1 MSPRP
6 RKNSISIPGLYARFD
21 RRTDKTYYQ
30 YKNPVTGK
38 FHGLGTDKAKAE
50 KTALIANQRLAAAE
64 AEFFLNKI
72 DASPPATKRRGIS
85 LRSWVERY
93 IKIQDL
99 RLKNGD
105 IAVTTHKEKLRMSA
119 FLVSRLGNHPMK
131 DLEVRDFALI
141 LDEWMDKNMVS
152 TARISR
158 GVWVD
163 IYKEAQHAGEVP
175 PGWNPPE
182 ATRKPIPKV
191 TRARLTIEDWKAIF
205 NCTPEGHFIRN
216 AMLLALVTGQRRED
230 ICLMKFTDVWDG
242 HLHVE
247 QGKTGV
253 RLALPLTLHCDA
265 IGMTLKDV
273 IEGCRDRILSPYL
286 IHSRHQRKTKPMSK
300 DGLSDYFA
308 EARERAGISTPEGKT
323 PATFHEQ
330 RSLAERLY
338 RAQGVDTKTLLGH
351 KVQAT
356 TDRYNDSRG
365 QEWVKL
371 VV

>member
-72 DASPPATKRRGIS
+72 DASPSATKRRGIS
-85 LRSWVERY
+85 LSAWVERY

-105 IAVTTHKEKLRMSA
+105 IAITTHKEKLRMSA
-119 FLVSRLGNHPMK
+119 YLVSRLGNHPMR

-158 GVWVD
+158 GF
-163 IYKEAQHAGEVP
+163 GS
-175 PGWNPPE
+175 
-182 ATRKPIPKV
+182 
-191 TRARLTIEDWKAIF
+191 IF
-205 NCTPEGHFIRN
+205 TKKLSMQEKC
-216 AMLLALVTGQRRED
+216 
-230 ICLMKFTDVWDG
+230 
-242 HLHVE
+242 HL
-247 QGKTGV
+247 
-253 RLALPLTLHCDA
+253 
-265 IGMTLKDV
+265 
-273 IEGCRDRILSPYL
+273 
-286 IHSRHQRKTKPMSK
+286 
-300 DGLSDYFA
+300 
-308 EARERAGISTPEGKT
+308 AGIHRK
-323 PATFHEQ
+323 
-330 RSLAERLY
+330 RLVNQY
-338 RAQGVDTKTLLGH
+338 QKLPGR
-351 KVQAT
+351 
-356 TDRYNDSRG
+356 DSQLKPGRLFLIAL
-365 QEWVKL
+365 QKDIL
-371 VV
+371 